1 MRRPWCQRRR
11 TPTSEFDPEQ
21 LDTVSRSS
29 AVTAGGARLGR
40 FRATFNVLPTEVR
53 ALVAVAFMV
62 ALGYGIVAPA
72 IPLFARQFG
81 VGKAAAGAV
90 ISAFALMRLLTAP
103 FVGRL
108 VNGFGERVMLA
119 TGIIVVAVSSLLA
132 GFAQDY
138 WQLLVLRGI
147 GGVGSIMF
155 SVSAASILIRVTP
168 SHLRG
173 RAQGAW
179 AGSFLL
185 GMIAGPAVGTVAT
198 FSLRAPFFL
207 YAGTL
212 VVAGALALS
221 TLRHSE
227 FAARQSERTAALP
240 LRTALRHRA
249 YVAALAASFA
259 GDWAV
264 VGARTAIV
272 PQFVTDRLSLGAG
285 WVYAAFLVVSIVSG
299 ALLLPFGRVADTR
312 GRRPVILIGLF
323 IGAVGFALLPSV
335 PTTVGLLVAMALLGV
350 AGAADSV
357 APGAVMGDVVGGRG
371 GTVVAVFQM
380 SGDLGAVIGPV
391 VAGWIADSWG
401 YPATFLVSAAVSV
414 APLPLVA
421 AAPETLTKAPTE
433 RSDPLPAPS
442 TDVS

>member
-1 MRRPWCQRRR
+1 
-11 TPTSEFDPEQ
+11 
-21 LDTVSRSS
+21 VSRSP
-29 AVTAGGARLGR
+29 ADKAGGARHGR
-40 FRATFNVLPTEVR
+40 FGGALAGLPTEVR
-53 ALVAVAFMV
+53 ALIIVAFMV

-108 VNGFGERVMLA
+108 VNAFGERVLLA
-119 TGIIVVAVSSLLA
+119 TGIGVVAVSSLLA
-132 GFAQDY
+132 GLAQVY

-179 AGSFLL
+179 AGSFLI
-185 GMIAGPAVGTVAT
+185 GMIAGPAVGTVTT

-207 YAGTL
+207 YSGTL
-212 VVAGALALS
+212 VVAGTLALS
-221 TLRHSE
+221 TLRHTQ
-227 FAARQSERTAALP
+227 FATRPAQREAALT
-240 LRTALRHRA
+240 LRAALHNRA

-264 VGARTAIV
+264 VGARSALV
-272 PQFVTDRLSLGAG
+272 PQFVTDRLELGAG

-299 ALLLPFGRVADTR
+299 ALLLPFGRMADSR
-312 GRRPVILIGLF
+312 GRRPVIIIGLI
-323 IGAVGFALLPSV
+323 IGALGFALV
-335 PTTVGLLVAMALLGV
+335 PTVPTIVGLLIAMALLGV

-357 APGAVMGDVVGGRG
+357 APGALMGDVVGGRG

-391 VAGWIADSWG
+391 AAGWIADGFG
-401 YPATFLVSAAVSV
+401 YSATFLVSAAVSI

-421 AAPETLTKAPTE
+421 RAPETLIPAPAAPHA
-433 RSDPLPAPS
+433 PLPTPS

>member
-1 MRRPWCQRRR
+1 
-11 TPTSEFDPEQ
+11 
-21 LDTVSRSS
+21 
-29 AVTAGGARLGR
+29 
-40 FRATFNVLPTEVR
+40 
-53 ALVAVAFMV
+53 MV

-108 VNGFGERVMLA
+108 VNSFGERVMLA

-227 FAARQSERTAALP
+227 FAARQSARADPLP
-240 LRTALRHRA
+240 LRVAMQNRA

-272 PQFVTDRLSLGAG
+272 PQFVTDRLGLGHG

-299 ALLLPFGRVADTR
+299 ALLLPFGRIADSR
-312 GRRPVILIGLF
+312 GRRPVIMIGLL
-323 IGAVGFALLPSV
+323 IGAVGFVVLPSV
-335 PTTVGLLVAMALLGV
+335 PTILGLLVAMALLGV

-357 APGAVMGDVVGGRG
+357 APGALMGDVVAGRG

-380 SGDLGAVIGPV
+380 SGDLGAVIGPIA
-391 VAGWIADSWG
+391 AGWIADG
-401 YPATFLVSAAVSV
+401 YGYAATFLASAAVSA

-421 AAPETLTKAPTE
+421 TAPETLVVP
-433 RSDPLPAPS
+433 PAKTLSEPPAA
-442 TDVS
+442 